1 MASFPWNAP
10 TSRTTGIAAESI
22 ANAAGFVGSAIDNSA
37 NLDDTL
43 DLQVT
48 INCATAP
55 TANTVLYVY
64 LLFAIDGTNY
74 EDGSTSLQPVKVPVA
89 SIPARAVTGAQ
100 VVSVAIVTAATGT
113 SGLVLGYD
121 NTNVVDQTP
130 AAGDTVQFATGAFDV
145 SLS

>member
-10 TSRTTGIAAESI
+10 TIRTTGIAAESI

-48 INCATAP
+48 INCASAP
-55 TANTVLYVY
+55 VANTVLYVY
-64 LLFAIDGTNY
+64 LLYSIDGTNY
-74 EDGSTSLQPVKVPVA
+74 EDGGTALQPVKVPVA

-100 VVSVAIVTAATGT
+100 VVSVAGIPIPPQPFKIAVWNALGQTSTTTVLADTYRRGYAA
-113 SGLVLGYD
+113 
-121 NTNVVDQTP
+121 
-130 AAGDTVQFATGAFDV
+130 
-145 SLS
+145 